1 MTENTNPLSKYY
13 RQPAVYIKFPSGGN
27 YPPHVLER
35 SPNGEYPV
43 LPMTA
48 KDELAFKT
56 PDAMMNGQATI
67 DVIKSCIPNIKD
79 PWQLVSYDMDTILI
93 AIRIASYGEKM
104 DLNTTVPVVN
114 ETMTHSINLPD
125 LLDRLSQV
133 QITNSCK
140 LKDGLEITV
149 RPLIYKQIIDS
160 QIRTF
165 QQQRIYMQVQQSTTM
180 SDEEKTQ
187 KFTDSFN
194 MLTELNSALLLNN
207 IEKITLP
214 DGKQSVSDPAQI
226 KDFIENAESKLTK
239 EIEEELAKIRLQGSV
254 QPIPMKATEEQI
266 KNGAPATYTIPI
278 TFDNS
283 NFFV

>member
-1 MTENTNPLSKYY
+1 MTENANPLNKYF
-13 RQPAVYIKFPSGGN
+13 RQPAIYVSLPSKTD
-27 YPPHVLER
+27 YPTEVVTKSET
-35 SPNGEYPV
+35 GEIGIM
-43 LPMTA
+43 PMTA

-104 DLNTTVPVVN
+104 DLNTTVPVAN

-133 QITNSCK
+133 KITNSCK

-194 MLTELNSALLLNN
+194 MLTDLNSALLLNN

-239 EIEEELAKIRLQGSV
+239 EIEEELSKIRLQGAV
-254 QPIPMKATEEQI
+254 PPIQMQATEEQI
-266 KNGAPATYTIPI
+266 KKGAPANYTIPI
-278 TFDNS
+278 TLS
-283 NFFV
+283 LIHI

>member
-104 DLNTTVPVVN
+104 DLNTTVPVAN

-133 QITNSCK
+133 KITNSCK

-239 EIEEELAKIRLQGSV
+239 EIEEELSKIRLQGAV
-254 QPIPMKATEEQI
+254 PPIQMQATTEQI
-266 KNGAPATYTIPI
+266 KKGAPANYTIPI

>member
-104 DLNTTVPVVN
+104 DLNTTVPVAN

-133 QITNSCK
+133 KITNSCK

-239 EIEEELAKIRLQGSV
+239 EIEEELSKIRLQGAV
-254 QPIPMKATEEQI
+254 PPIKMQATEEQI
-266 KNGAPATYTIPI
+266 KKGAPANYTIPI

>member
-104 DLNTTVPVVN
+104 DLNTTVPVAN
-114 ETMTHSINLPD
+114 EAMTHSINLPD

-133 QITNSCK
+133 KITNSCK

-239 EIEEELAKIRLQGSV
+239 EIEEELSKIRLQGAV
-254 QPIPMKATEEQI
+254 PPIQMQATEEQI
-266 KNGAPATYTIPI
+266 KKGAPANYTIPI

>member
-35 SPNGEYPV
+35 SPSGEYPV

-104 DLNTTVPVVN
+104 DLNTTVPVAN

-133 QITNSCK
+133 KITNSCK

-194 MLTELNSALLLNN
+194 MLTDLNSALLLNN

-239 EIEEELAKIRLQGSV
+239 EIEEELSKIRLQGAV
-254 QPIPMKATEEQI
+254 PPIQMQATEEQI
-266 KNGAPATYTIPI
+266 KKGAPANYTIPI

>member
-56 PDAMMNGQATI
+56 PDVMMNGQATI

-104 DLNTTVPVVN
+104 DLNTTVPVAN

-133 QITNSCK
+133 KITNSCK

-194 MLTELNSALLLNN
+194 MLTDLNSALLLNN

-239 EIEEELAKIRLQGSV
+239 EIEEELSKIRLQGAV
-254 QPIPMKATEEQI
+254 PPIQMQATEEQI
-266 KNGAPATYTIPI
+266 KKGAPANYTIPI

>member
-104 DLNTTVPVVN
+104 DLNTTVPVAN

-133 QITNSCK
+133 KITNSCK

-239 EIEEELAKIRLQGSV
+239 EIEEELSKIRLQGAV
-254 QPIPMKATEEQI
+254 PPIQMQATEEQI
-266 KNGAPATYTIPI
+266 KKGAPANYTIPI

>member
-239 EIEEELAKIRLQGSV
+239 EIEEELSKIRLQGAV
-254 QPIPMKATEEQI
+254 PPIQMQATEEQI
-266 KNGAPATYTIPI
+266 KKGAPANYTIPI

>member
-104 DLNTTVPVVN
+104 DLNTTVPVAN

-239 EIEEELAKIRLQGSV
+239 EIEEELSKIRLQGAV
-254 QPIPMKATEEQI
+254 PPIQMQATEEQI
-266 KNGAPATYTIPI
+266 KKGAPANYTIPI

>member
-1 MTENTNPLSKYY
+1 M
-13 RQPAVYIKFPSGGN
+13 
-27 YPPHVLER
+27 
-35 SPNGEYPV
+35 
-43 LPMTA
+43 
-48 KDELAFKT
+48 
-56 PDAMMNGQATI
+56 
-67 DVIKSCIPNIKD
+67 
-79 PWQLVSYDMDTILI
+79 
-93 AIRIASYGEKM
+93 
-104 DLNTTVPVVN
+104 
-114 ETMTHSINLPD
+114 
-125 LLDRLSQV
+125 
-133 QITNSCK
+133 
-140 LKDGLEITV
+140 KDGLEITV

-194 MLTELNSALLLNN
+194 MLTDLNSALLLNN

-239 EIEEELAKIRLQGSV
+239 EIEEELSKIRLQV
-254 QPIPMKATEEQI
+254 AVPPIQMQATEEQI
-266 KNGAPATYTIPI
+266 KKGAPANYTIPI

>member
-104 DLNTTVPVVN
+104 DLNTTVPVAN

-133 QITNSCK
+133 KITNSCK

-226 KDFIENAESKLTK
+226 KDFIENAESTLTK
-239 EIEEELAKIRLQGSV
+239 
-254 QPIPMKATEEQI
+254 
-266 KNGAPATYTIPI
+266 
-278 TFDNS
+278 
-283 NFFV
+283 

>member
-104 DLNTTVPVVN
+104 DLNPTVPVAN

-133 QITNSCK
+133 KITNSCK

-194 MLTELNSALLLNN
+194 MLTDLNSALLLNN

-239 EIEEELAKIRLQGSV
+239 EIEEELSKIRLQGAV
-254 QPIPMKATEEQI
+254 PPIQMQATEEQI
-266 KNGAPATYTIPI
+266 KKGAPANYTIPI

>member
-104 DLNTTVPVVN
+104 DLNTTVPVAN

-133 QITNSCK
+133 KITNSCK

-239 EIEEELAKIRLQGSV
+239 EIEEELSKIRLQGAV
-254 QPIPMKATEEQI
+254 PPIQMQAAEEQI
-266 KNGAPATYTIPI
+266 KKGAPANYTIPI

>member
-27 YPPHVLER
+27 YPPQVLER

-104 DLNTTVPVVN
+104 DLNTTVPVAN

-133 QITNSCK
+133 KITNSCK

-239 EIEEELAKIRLQGSV
+239 EIEEELSKIRLQGAV
-254 QPIPMKATEEQI
+254 PPIQMQATEEQI
-266 KNGAPATYTIPI
+266 KKGAPANYTIPI

>member
-27 YPPHVLER
+27 YPPQVLER

-104 DLNTTVPVVN
+104 DLNTTVPVAN

-239 EIEEELAKIRLQGSV
+239 EIEEELSKIRLQGAV
-254 QPIPMKATEEQI
+254 PPIQMQATEEQI
-266 KNGAPATYTIPI
+266 KKGAPANYTIPI

>member
-133 QITNSCK
+133 KITNSCK

-239 EIEEELAKIRLQGSV
+239 EIEEELSKIRLQGAV
-254 QPIPMKATEEQI
+254 PPIQMQATEEQI
-266 KNGAPATYTIPI
+266 KKGAPANYTIPI